1 MTAATLGIGLCLGVG
16 SLLALA
22 FLRSAQRT
30 DARLG
35 LVYVPKPF
43 NAERTVEDLVA
54 KAEAGEP
61 ASYRDLDR
69 TMSLHMLESPADP
82 LDEPWCATYQDI
94 ATQHA
99 TLGEAGRSLFARVSA
114 GSHRSRSRSAS

>member
-1 MTAATLGIGLCLGVG
+1 MTAATLGIGLSLGVG

-35 LVYVPKPF
+35 VVYVPKPF

-54 KAEAGEP
+54 KAEAGEV
-61 ASYRDLDR
+61 ATYRDLDR
-69 TMSLHMLESPADP
+69 SMSLHLLDNLADP
-82 LDEPWCATYQDI
+82 LDEPWCVTYQDV

-114 GSHRSRSRSAS
+114 GAHRSRSRSAS